1 MCGIE
6 RQALFS
12 TPSAAP
18 DGCIDF
24 ESHQSNGLCVNMKRL
39 FFNVKNQVL
48 PTVAANCFWF
58 SRFLGDREEVW
69 ARRANSMKPNAGAPS
84 LKGTGGS
91 GDVKKLNC
99 REMQKTLDFVY
110 GGSQTLQEVLA
121 GVQPLGLPI
130 PTTLTSPRGSC
141 AIMSPRDSL
150 SPRDRQVFPAPTRII
165 HKSSSSSSVP
175 AFDLL
180 DLLKSQATQPDSAA
194 GIVESEQQLCS
205 LLYTFPFFQ
214 HFEQAHV
221 IAMAKL
227 CDCVR
232 ILKGNVLFVQGD
244 AEVESLFFIVQGS
257 LSIHFHESASNEQ
270 MLAKRD
276 DWAEQIPD
284 KDVGSNSC
292 KILEG
297 LDPEQYFGKEIA
309 VEGVGSTLG
318 ENALLDK
325 GMQQWRPMG
334 TGP

>member
-1 MCGIE
+1 
-6 RQALFS
+6 
-12 TPSAAP
+12 
-18 DGCIDF
+18 
-24 ESHQSNGLCVNMKRL
+24 
-39 FFNVKNQVL
+39 
-48 PTVAANCFWF
+48 
-58 SRFLGDREEVW
+58 
-69 ARRANSMKPNAGAPS
+69 
-84 LKGTGGS
+84 
-91 GDVKKLNC
+91 
-99 REMQKTLDFVY
+99 
-110 GGSQTLQEVLA
+110 
-121 GVQPLGLPI
+121 
-130 PTTLTSPRGSC
+130 
-141 AIMSPRDSL
+141 
-150 SPRDRQVFPAPTRII
+150 
-165 HKSSSSSSVP
+165 
-175 AFDLL
+175 LL

-318 ENALLDK
+318 ENALWDRRR
-325 GMQQWRPMG
+325 QQCSPMG